1 MASDEFRAPWIS
13 ASELALPATAM
24 LVLAGMVA
32 PIGATLLDVMLS
44 FSLALSLMVLVVA
57 ASSRRALD
65 FSAFPTV
72 MLVATLLRLSLNV
85 ASTRLILLRGD
96 SGANAAGVV
105 IEAFGRVIVGDNY
118 AVGIVVFAVLAIIN
132 FAVITKGASRVAEVA
147 ARFTLDAMPGKQMA
161 IDADLNSGSI
171 GEEEARKRR
180 RELSREADFYA
191 AMDGIGKFVRGD
203 AVAAILIMVVNLVAG
218 IFVGVVEKGM
228 GVADALHAYTIL
240 TVGDGLA
247 AQIPALLTSTAAG
260 VIVSRT
266 SSELDLPQTI
276 GHELLRSPGVLFGAA
291 GILGLLGITPG
302 LPHLPMLAMAAA
314 MAALGG
320 RSRTMARE
328 AAQESAVV
336 KPKPQ
341 ADAAASPWPDIIR
354 LELGAALIPFVN
366 EPWKL
371 ADKIQALRPKLREE
385 LGITLPAV
393 RIVDNLSL
401 DQNQYRILLRGS
413 EVARSTTRSS
423 MSLAIAGPRGA
434 SRNVRGIETAEPAFG
449 LPALWVAGEQIA
461 NARAAGYT
469 VVDALTALVTHFAEI
484 VRANASE
491 IITRRDV
498 EALLETAQKVT
509 PRIVEELSGAGIH
522 LGSVFR
528 VIQLLLA
535 QRIGVRDFPVI
546 LEALA
551 AEGGSSKD
559 PAELAE
565 KIRPLIARAICEP
578 LRRPDGTLAVLVVDP
593 ALEEPFFTA
602 LGADHQTLS
611 DPNVI
616 RSVTEAIRKT
626 TAEIAAKMM
635 DMPAIVVSPQI
646 RRMFERIARRAA
658 NHLVVLGA
666 TDIPAGLDTSIVGRI
681 A

>member
-1 MASDEFRAPWIS
+1 MAATEDRTPLMS
-13 ASELALPATAM
+13 ASEFALPATAM

-32 PIGATLLDVMLS
+32 PVGATLLDVMLS
-44 FSLALSLMVLVVA
+44 FSLALSLVVLVVA
-57 ASSRRALD
+57 GSSRRALD

-72 MLVATLLRLSLNV
+72 LLIATLLRLSLNV
-85 ASTRLILLRGD
+85 ASTRLILLRGEM
-96 SGANAAGVV
+96 GASAAGVV
-105 IEAFGRVIVGDNY
+105 IEAFGRVVVGDNY

-132 FAVITKGASRVAEVA
+132 FAVVTKGASRVAEVA

-171 GEEEARKRR
+171 GEEEARRRR
-180 RELSREADFYA
+180 RELGREADFYA

-228 GVADALHAYTIL
+228 GISDALHAYTIL
-240 TVGDGLA
+240 TIGDGLA

-276 GHELLRSPGVLFGAA
+276 GHELLRNPGVLFGAA
-291 GILGLLGITPG
+291 GLLGLIGATPG
-302 LPHLPMLAMAAA
+302 LPHFPMLAMAAGLSALGMRARTLKHQATTESA
-314 MAALGG
+314 MA
-320 RSRTMARE
+320 
-328 AAQESAVV
+328 
-336 KPKPQ
+336 KPKAP
-341 ADAAASPWPDIIR
+341 ANAAANPWPDLIR

-366 EPWKL
+366 EPWKV

-401 DQNQYRILLRGS
+401 DQNVYRIMLRGT
-413 EVARSTTRSS
+413 EVARGTIRST
-423 MSLAIAGPRGA
+423 MSLAIPGSKGPNA
-434 SRNVRGIETAEPAFG
+434 TVKGIETAEPAFG
-449 LPALWVAGEQIA
+449 LPALWVAGEQIT
-461 NARAAGYT
+461 NARLAGYT
-469 VVDALTALVTHFAEI
+469 VIDALTVLITHFAEI

-491 IITRRDV
+491 IVTRKDV
-498 EALLETAQKVT
+498 EGMLEAAQKVV

-522 LGSVFR
+522 LGTVFR

-535 QRIGVRDFPVI
+535 QRIPVRDLPVI

-551 AEGGSSKD
+551 AEGGTAKD

-565 KIRPLIARAICEP
+565 RIRPLIGRVICEP
-578 LRRPDGTLAVLVVDP
+578 LRRADGTLAVLVVDP

-602 LGADHQTLS
+602 LGADQQAVS
-611 DPNVI
+611 DPGAL
-616 RSVTEAIRKT
+616 RSATDAVRKAT
-626 TAEIAAKMM
+626 GEVAAKMM
-635 DMPAIVVSPQI
+635 EMPAIVVSPQI
-646 RRMFERIARRAA
+646 RRMFERVARRVTR
-658 NHLVVLGA
+658 HIVVLGA
-666 TDIPAGLDTSIVGRI
+666 TDIPAGVDTAIVGRI